1 VLLGT
6 LRLQGQDSPATMENV
21 LAALA
26 GTKPFWLDL
35 DDATSDGAVSEL
47 LTDHFSFHHLAVQSA
62 QRFNQRPRIDSYG
75 DFVYLVA
82 RGADPEHTG
91 HAEVHCFWT
100 DRYVVTVHRG
110 RVRRWSTCDSGSRT
124 TR

>member
-1 VLLGT
+1 M
-6 LRLQGQDSPATMENV
+6 Q
-21 LAALA
+21 AA
-26 GTKPFWLDL
+26 
-35 DDATSDGAVSEL
+35 E
-47 LTDHFSFHHLAVQSA
+47 
-62 QRFNQRPRIDSYG
+62 RFNQRPRIDDYD

-110 RVRRWSTCDSGSRT
+110 ECPARGPRACSASSA